1 MTIPSDFSNP
11 TLFLSTFS
19 VVIAIINDINETTN
33 GSVDANAQLPASPI
47 RLHKNRFPTFGP
59 EFLLSNL
66 WLYLRN
72 NSC

>member
-19 VVIAIINDINETTN
+19 VVIAIINEIPETTN
-33 GSVDANAQLPASPI
+33 GSVNANAQLPASPSPI

-66 WLYLRN
+66 WL
-72 NSC
+72 